1 MYNPSRKSQRSSHSG
16 MSVKKNQFERVCCA
30 MSLNAGQSP
39 RPQDAF
45 ERQQV
50 MSPNGQAPLLNGSG
64 ESNLR
69 EQPSGSRH
77 GPPGQRDERL
87 PLEADSA
94 AAEAEI
100 REQLGALSD
109 GALLPEPAQ
118 QGQGSAL
125 PIPFSEATAVRQQV
139 EQSRTSTTG
148 ETGRRPWMEPTA
160 PGPRQADDQGGYL
173 TPRSTVSSAG
183 PPVWLSALE
192 LPRWMTRFS
201 AYLSAPGRDPGA
213 PSPLAGTTVPHQ
225 GGQAFTLRSPVRQRR
240 AVRPPSPPSSSSI
253 PAEAIQAEV
262 QRQMSGLLARLQE
275 SEARN
280 QELRAQLEAARAET
294 AAAGS
299 FERAQ
304 GELRGD
310 GGNGLPGPGNLWGLN
325 ISGVHGERQ
334 GEPAGL
340 SHPVSGGCNEHLGEL
355 PELRHSPTGL
365 PGSAVPQ
372 PPELPRGDLREDE
385 HRYNVPQPPELPR
398 GDLRPEGQYPDL
410 QHPLPQQRAE
420 AANPAQVVDTPGT
433 QGGLLRTLLGRPR
446 TPSPPPARSPES
458 PMMETIAKGMQQLQQ
473 LQAQAMAKSSATVGP
488 DTLKAGTTS
497 LSPLPDLRGGAEASL
512 KFQDWL
518 EIAETSMSD
527 VSEQSGRW
535 WRAMMKLVEAAY
547 ARWLAATPIERLAIQ
562 PEGTKDLCEGQW
574 LRMNARA
581 SSMLLNVMS
590 EELKADMLAQ
600 RVSGDTGRIVFR
612 LYTWFQPGGSA
623 ERQEVLR
630 RLQAPAEFLTAE
642 GPDEVLKAL
651 RSWPRWLAR
660 CTSMGM
666 TAPDPTVMARGLM
679 NLTTKT
685 ISLSPDA
692 TFRTAMLRTSL
703 RLDGQPSMDQVC
715 AYQRHLQ
722 AEIEGLVAAI
732 LPTAVAQPRV
742 QALESTSPK
751 AEREKCKYVHS
762 LQSLDREARSKKCL
776 RCGSEAHRAKECPVV
791 KGAQRGVGGQAI
803 PGAPRDHRPG
813 RHGPPRDPE
822 VATLSTAATLGSTLG
837 STTASTTSTAEGVP
851 WTLEA
856 LVQAAHQVV
865 QSQNQQGQGG
875 DSSPEKTKAEVKMMI
890 IRDIRVEA
898 MGASTALLDSGA
910 THCLRSAKDQEEW
923 ESSVEVL
930 VQLAGSSKLFMRMND
945 AGSLLMPPTTST
957 TSGLG
962 GGQTIVPV
970 GVLVSTLGYRLDWGP
985 HHCNLIDKEGEV
997 TRLKVQGGCPQLCEL
1012 EALAMIS
1019 RIEDRRRE
1027 NLENMTQETM
1037 DSVNVAAVYLERSWH
1052 DYLKEFIQTG
1062 NTDAGLRSLR
1072 DAPFLQGLPG
1082 TSLGGLLEADVKKE
1096 GWKVMKGVDFLSRP
1110 QRRRLW
1116 SAKRWIVH
1124 LYAGNPGH
1132 YQVFQADENDTVV
1145 LELDVDRCRG
1155 HDITRRTTWRLL
1167 QLGAVLGKIDAIV
1180 GGPPGRGGVLQD
1192 GEVPK
1197 DSDLRVVSLMARM
1210 MWLYAMAEA
1219 ARTSKS
1225 AGPNCN
1231 RPVAFMIE
1239 HPAESPQ
1246 GVATGKSRTLWTT
1259 AMWQSFENYYE
1270 LSKVTFDQRA
1280 MGATASSPTTIG
1292 TNIYY
1297 LMGLQGLGQELEEKG
1312 EEMSTQHGT
1321 GEWSPGF
1328 VDAVVTALK
1337 FWTRMPRETPR
1348 MMAFTPEQWKA
1359 HVRSNHADY
1368 RRDCITCVMSR
1379 GTGKRHA
1386 RVRYPDQF
1394 CLTIDLAGPIKPG
1407 LDSTSKGTIGKG
1419 LRYMVVAKFTLPK
1432 EFVKSY
1438 SGKEPPKDEGM
1449 GAVGRERARP
1459 DQDDRELPEP
1469 SLLPSPEG
1477 QCSQSLVPAGPN
1489 QDDGE
1494 LPEPSLLPSPEGQCS
1509 QLLVPA
1515 GPDQDDGELPEP
1527 SLLPSPEDPFLD
1539 LVVEPEGGPHEAD
1552 QDTDPVVIEPEA
1564 VGRGHPEFLGA
1575 SRRQRQDYEDS
1586 MYAPSEPDED
1596 SGPDHRTPD
1605 EQGGGP
1611 GGAVIQ
1617 DCEAPE
1623 STSLLF
1629 ARALKDNGTMAVKA
1643 VIQDIVLYLQSHGLP
1658 VYRLHADKGE
1668 TFSHNIRQWLR
1679 DQGIRAT
1686 WSEPGVPQ
1694 GNGRAESTVR
1704 WVKDQARTLMMSARV
1719 PTKLWPTAI
1728 EAATAIQRS
1737 RVLGWKS
1744 SLLAPY
1750 GATVVVKQK
1759 VFDSSGP
1766 RRRERAMETRWMKG

>member
-1 MYNPSRKSQRSSHSG
+1 
-16 MSVKKNQFERVCCA
+16 
-30 MSLNAGQSP
+30 
-39 RPQDAF
+39 
-45 ERQQV
+45 
-50 MSPNGQAPLLNGSG
+50 
-64 ESNLR
+64 
-69 EQPSGSRH
+69 
-77 GPPGQRDERL
+77 
-87 PLEADSA
+87 
-94 AAEAEI
+94 
-100 REQLGALSD
+100 
-109 GALLPEPAQ
+109 
-118 QGQGSAL
+118 
-125 PIPFSEATAVRQQV
+125 
-139 EQSRTSTTG
+139 
-148 ETGRRPWMEPTA
+148 
-160 PGPRQADDQGGYL
+160 
-173 TPRSTVSSAG
+173 
-183 PPVWLSALE
+183 
-192 LPRWMTRFS
+192 
-201 AYLSAPGRDPGA
+201 
-213 PSPLAGTTVPHQ
+213 
-225 GGQAFTLRSPVRQRR
+225 
-240 AVRPPSPPSSSSI
+240 
-253 PAEAIQAEV
+253 
-262 QRQMSGLLARLQE
+262 
-275 SEARN
+275 
-280 QELRAQLEAARAET
+280 
-294 AAAGS
+294 
-299 FERAQ
+299 
-304 GELRGD
+304 
-310 GGNGLPGPGNLWGLN
+310 
-325 ISGVHGERQ
+325 
-334 GEPAGL
+334 
-340 SHPVSGGCNEHLGEL
+340 
-355 PELRHSPTGL
+355 
-365 PGSAVPQ
+365 
-372 PPELPRGDLREDE
+372 
-385 HRYNVPQPPELPR
+385 
-398 GDLRPEGQYPDL
+398 
-410 QHPLPQQRAE
+410 
-420 AANPAQVVDTPGT
+420 
-433 QGGLLRTLLGRPR
+433 
-446 TPSPPPARSPES
+446 
-458 PMMETIAKGMQQLQQ
+458 
-473 LQAQAMAKSSATVGP
+473 
-488 DTLKAGTTS
+488 
-497 LSPLPDLRGGAEASL
+497 
-512 KFQDWL
+512 
-518 EIAETSMSD
+518 
-527 VSEQSGRW
+527 
-535 WRAMMKLVEAAY
+535 
-547 ARWLAATPIERLAIQ
+547 
-562 PEGTKDLCEGQW
+562 
-574 LRMNARA
+574 
-581 SSMLLNVMS
+581 
-590 EELKADMLAQ
+590 
-600 RVSGDTGRIVFR
+600 
-612 LYTWFQPGGSA
+612 
-623 ERQEVLR
+623 
-630 RLQAPAEFLTAE
+630 
-642 GPDEVLKAL
+642 
-651 RSWPRWLAR
+651 
-660 CTSMGM
+660 
-666 TAPDPTVMARGLM
+666 
-679 NLTTKT
+679 
-685 ISLSPDA
+685 
-692 TFRTAMLRTSL
+692 
-703 RLDGQPSMDQVC
+703 MDQVC

-722 AEIEGLVAAI
+722 AEIEGLVAAM
-732 LPTAVAQPRV
+732 LPTTVGQPRV
-742 QALESTSPK
+742 QALETTSPK
-751 AEREKCKYVHS
+751 AEKEKGTSDVCRYFLKAGGCKRGEKCKYVHS

-791 KGAQRGVGGQAI
+791 KGAQRGAGGQAT

-813 RHGPPRDPE
+813 KQGPPRDPE
-822 VATLSTAATLGSTLG
+822 VATISTAATLGSTLG
-837 STTASTTSTAEGVP
+837 SSTASTTSTAEGVP

-856 LVQAAHQVV
+856 LVQAAHQVA

-910 THCLRSAKDQEEW
+910 THCLRNAKDREEW

-930 VQLAGSSKLFMRMND
+930 VQLEGSSKLFMRMND

-1062 NTDAGLRSLR
+1062 DTDAGLRSLR

-1124 LYAGNPGH
+1124 LYAGSPGH

-1210 MWLYAMAEA
+1210 MWLYAVAEA

-1239 HPAESPQ
+1239 HPAESSQ
-1246 GVATGKSRTLWTT
+1246 GMVTARSRTLWTT
-1259 AMWQSFENYYE
+1259 TMWQSFEDYYKK
-1270 LSKVTFDQRA
+1270 SRVTFDQKA

-1297 LMGLQGLGQELEEKG
+1297 LMGLQGLGQEQEEQG
-1312 EEMSTQHGT
+1312 EEMGTQHGT

-1449 GAVGRERARP
+1449 GAVGRERASS

-1477 QCSQSLVPAGPN
+1477 QRSQSLVTSAIRS
-1489 QDDGE
+1489 E
-1494 LPEPSLLPSPEGQCS
+1494 
-1509 QLLVPA
+1509 
-1515 GPDQDDGELPEP
+1515 
-1527 SLLPSPEDPFLD
+1527 
-1539 LVVEPEGGPHEAD
+1539 
-1552 QDTDPVVIEPEA
+1552 
-1564 VGRGHPEFLGA
+1564 
-1575 SRRQRQDYEDS
+1575 SR
-1586 MYAPSEPDED
+1586 
-1596 SGPDHRTPD
+1596 
-1605 EQGGGP
+1605 
-1611 GGAVIQ
+1611 
-1617 DCEAPE
+1617 
-1623 STSLLF
+1623 
-1629 ARALKDNGTMAVKA
+1629 
-1643 VIQDIVLYLQSHGLP
+1643 
-1658 VYRLHADKGE
+1658 
-1668 TFSHNIRQWLR
+1668 
-1679 DQGIRAT
+1679 
-1686 WSEPGVPQ
+1686 
-1694 GNGRAESTVR
+1694 
-1704 WVKDQARTLMMSARV
+1704 
-1719 PTKLWPTAI
+1719 
-1728 EAATAIQRS
+1728 
-1737 RVLGWKS
+1737 
-1744 SLLAPY
+1744 
-1750 GATVVVKQK
+1750 
-1759 VFDSSGP
+1759 
-1766 RRRERAMETRWMKG
+1766 